1 VTSAGHHEYQ
11 LRVYYEDTDAGGVVY
26 HASYLRFAERAR
38 TEALRDAGAPHSE
51 LAQLHDMIFMVR
63 RVDIEY
69 LRPARLDAL
78 LRVATDVEHV
88 GGASARL
95 RQTVKEGDAVIAVLT
110 VWLVCV
116 GLGDGR
122 PARIPE
128 RWRAVLMAWLG
139 DRDRGSGG

>member
-1 VTSAGHHEYQ
+1 MTSAAHDYF
-11 LRVYYEDTDAGGVVY
+11 LRVYYEDTDAAGVVY

-38 TEALRDAGAPHSE
+38 TEALRKAGAPHAE
-51 LAQLHDMIFMVR
+51 MAQQHDMIFMVR

-69 LRPARLDAL
+69 LRPARLDAW
-78 LRVATDVEHV
+78 LRVATLVEHV

-95 RQTVKEGDAVIAVLT
+95 RQIVTEAEKTVAVLT

-116 GLGDGR
+116 RSGDGR

-128 RWRAVLMAWLG
+128 RWRSVLTAWQGEL
-139 DRDRGSGG
+139 DRGSGG